1 MLRMNWLATREP
13 SSHPGIGTA
22 NLPVRL
28 THPPRTRGPGSI
40 HVFRAK
46 YGAVYATI
54 GSFCSVLVC
63 PATPRAGE
71 FQHRAACAFRGCQA
85 NTGDVLVL
93 DHRLR
98 SCNQTC
104 PVARCVAA
112 YNRFEISYTLLK
124 LEDYDLGIRSQPQR
138 RSPGSCS
145 ARSENLHPPDLA

>member
-1 MLRMNWLATREP
+1 MRSGVGNDRVLLFRSGM
-13 SSHPGIGTA
+13 SSHSTGRRVSA
-22 NLPVRL
+22 
-28 THPPRTRGPGSI
+28 PRG
-40 HVFRAK
+40 
-46 YGAVYATI
+46 
-54 GSFCSVLVC
+54 
-63 PATPRAGE
+63 
-71 FQHRAACAFRGCQA
+71 CAFRRCQA